1 MNEKAIQITH
11 YFYPGPDPW
20 KNIMNL
26 PEKEAFRVAEELAA
40 KHPDTTS
47 FGRFADFVN
56 YYPNRKRADEF
67 VREAFVKLGGRPKL
81 QHPYSFT
88 LGECDYLQKW
98 FDTEDK
104 IVIDLSDISDDQVSF
119 TLGDSCALLIHGVEP
134 TVLTKAMLLEGI
146 NACGGS
152 VEEYCKKSLGKYAYV
167 EVQLWSMPCL
177 ITTER
182 LVIRPVEKDDCE
194 AIQKY
199 AGDPSIDMMMFLPNS
214 FEETK
219 EFVKFA
225 VSEWEKEEPE
235 DMEFV
240 VLLNGEIIG
249 GVNLE
254 FVDAGIY
261 EIGWTLRK
269 DMRGKGYA
277 TEAAKALRDYAFEV
291 LNARKIQAH
300 CDSRNK
306 ASENVMKK
314 IGMTLVDDTGTRYYP
329 KTGISSGEYL
339 YAIMKQ
345 DAKTL

>member
-11 YFYPGPDPW
+11 YFYPGTDPW

-26 PEKEAFRVAEELAA
+26 PEKEAFRVAAELAD
-40 KHPDTTS
+40 KYPDLTS

-56 YYPNRKRADEF
+56 YYPNRKMADEY
-67 VREAFVKLGGRPKL
+67 VREAFVKLGGKPKL
-81 QHPYSFT
+81 MHPYSFVV
-88 LGECDYLQKW
+88 GECDYLKKW
-98 FDTEDK
+98 FDTDDK
-104 IVIDLSDISDDQVSF
+104 IVLDLSKIPDDQISF
-119 TLGDSCALLIHGVEP
+119 TLGDSCALLIHGKKPV
-134 TVLTKAMLLEGI
+134 VLTKAMLMDEI
-146 NACGGS
+146 SACGGS
-152 VEEYCKKSLGKYAYV
+152 IEEYCKKSLGQYAYI
-167 EVQLWSMPCL
+167 EVQLWSRPSL

-182 LVIRPVEKDDCE
+182 LVIRPVENGDCK

-199 AGDPSIDMMMFLPNS
+199 AGDPSIDMMMFLPKS

-291 LNARKIQAH
+291 LNAEKIQAH

-306 ASENVMKK
+306 VSEKVMQK

-339 YAIMKQ
+339 YAIIKQ
-345 DAKTL
+345 EAKNL